1 VTQNP
6 SDYEAMQ
13 HAKWMRDAMD
23 ATKQAAEV
31 AKAYPVLEAHEMEVP
46 RPDRAIAFHEKNSG
60 PDATLQDALMDAMR
74 FFTPPSELR
83 EIETN
88 IRVRK
93 LEDEVT
99 RLKSELQSAHDH
111 AARCQEALLASVS
124 AAPESDDGDE

>member
-1 VTQNP
+1 
-6 SDYEAMQ
+6 
-13 HAKWMRDAMD
+13 MD

-31 AKAYPVLEAHEMEVP
+31 AKAYPVLDAHEMEVP

-60 PDATLQDALMDAMR
+60 PNATLQDALMDAMR
-74 FFTPPSELR
+74 FYTPPSELR

-93 LEDEVT
+93 LEDDVS
-99 RLKSELQSAHDH
+99 RLKNELQSAHNH

-124 AAPESDDGDE
+124 APASDDGDE